1 MILMTRA
8 PEVRSKLII
17 SCTVAVLASA
27 MAAYPAAI
35 AAPIKAAS
43 KAPGATATA
52 TQAGLQSRLEA
63 LARRARPGQLG
74 IAVYDSASGKSWGV
88 DADVPFIMMSM
99 FKSPVSAAV
108 LSRVDAGQLTLDQV
122 VTLTPADVVPGSA
135 VPSVGD
141 QLAAGKT
148 TFTIHELLTGAVS
161 QSDST
166 AVDAM
171 LKLLGGPRV
180 VTAYLR
186 DHDIDGMQVDVGERE
201 IGRVAENL
209 QPGQALPAHE
219 SRAQTAAREK
229 LGYAAALADPRNRST
244 PRAAVDYLRKL
255 AAGELLSPQSTAL
268 LIDLM
273 RKQTIP
279 ARLRGGVPAD
289 ADFAGKTGTGTT
301 VNGRTVAWND
311 IGIITLPGGR
321 RIFVAAYLRDT
332 AMPRAKRDTL
342 FADIARAVTAPAAP
356 DVASR

>member
-1 MILMTRA
+1 MLALFTSA
-8 PEVRSKLII
+8 
-17 SCTVAVLASA
+17 VAGYS
-27 MAAYPAAI
+27 AAI
-35 AAPIKAAS
+35 AAPIKGPG
-43 KAPGATATA
+43 KAPDPTATA
-52 TQAGLQSRLEA
+52 AQAGLQSRLKEF
-63 LARRARPGQLG
+63 ARRAKPGQLG
-74 IAVYDSASGKSWGV
+74 IAVFDSASGNSWGV

-108 LSRVDAGQLTLDQV
+108 LSRVDTGELALDQV

-148 TFTIHELLTGAVS
+148 RFTIRELLTGAVS

-171 LKLLGGPRV
+171 IKLLGGPQL

-186 DHDIDGMQVDVGERE
+186 DHGIEGMHVDTDERD
-201 IGRVAENL
+201 IGRVADHL
-209 QPGQALPAHE
+209 QPGQPFPAHE
-219 SRAQTAAREK
+219 TRAQQAAREK

-255 AAGELLSPQSTAL
+255 AGGELLSPESTGL

-279 ARLRGGVPAD
+279 ARLRGGVPAG

-301 VNGRTVAWND
+301 VGGRTVAWND

-321 RIFVAAYLRDT
+321 RVFVAAYLRDT
-332 AMPRAKRDTL
+332 PMPDAKRDAL
-342 FADIARAVTAPAAP
+342 FADIARAVTAPVAARK
-356 DVASR
+356 AMQ